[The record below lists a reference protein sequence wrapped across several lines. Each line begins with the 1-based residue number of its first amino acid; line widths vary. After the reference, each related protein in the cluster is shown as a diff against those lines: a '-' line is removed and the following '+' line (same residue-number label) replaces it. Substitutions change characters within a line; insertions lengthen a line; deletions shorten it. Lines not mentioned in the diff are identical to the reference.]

1 MNENA
6 RAILVNG
13 LSEFGFPLPDNKITE
28 FCAFA
33 DELRKWNRKINLTAI
48 RDDEGV
54 AEKHFLDSLALLKV
68 IMSQGR
74 LLDIGSGAGFPAI
87 PLKIAMDNLDVLS
100 VDSVEK
106 KIFFQRHIAR
116 IIGLKGFEAVHA
128 RAEELQG
135 RFEGCFDWVV
145 SRAFSDIP
153 TFAKIALPFLSPGGK
168 IIAMKGKSGGIE
180 LADSTLI
187 LEKLGAVVS
196 DMIEFHLPFCG
207 DARSLLVIKRT

>member
-6 RAILVNG
+6 RAILVEG
-13 LSEFGFPLPDNKITE
+13 LSEMGVTLQDKKISHFST
-28 FCAFA
+28 FA

-54 AEKHFLDSLALLKV
+54 AEKHFLDSLTLLK
-68 IMSQGR
+68 IIRPQGR

-87 PLKIAMDNLDVLS
+87 PLKIAIDNLDVLS

-106 KIFFQRHIAR
+106 KVFFQRHIAR
-116 IIGLKGFEAVHA
+116 LIGLKGFEAVHV

-135 RFEGCFDWVV
+135 RLGGCFDWVV

-168 IIAMKGKSGGIE
+168 IIAMKGKSGSKEIS
-180 LADSTLI
+180 DSTLI

-196 DMIEFHLPFCG
+196 DIIEFQLPFCG
-207 DARSLLVIKRT
+207 DARSLLVIKRV